1 MQAAKIEKLTGKI
14 MMLLGRGPWE
24 RPMTNQQVGE
34 AEIEIRE
41 ILDYEFMLAESKFW
55 QRIDREKLVAK
66 YAEPEFWRNVM
77 GYNDSEREENSS
89 DEEINDE
96 RN

>member
-1 MQAAKIEKLTGKI
+1 
-14 MMLLGRGPWE
+14 
-24 RPMTNQQVGE
+24 
-34 AEIEIRE
+34 
-41 ILDYEFMLAESKFW
+41 MLAESKFW